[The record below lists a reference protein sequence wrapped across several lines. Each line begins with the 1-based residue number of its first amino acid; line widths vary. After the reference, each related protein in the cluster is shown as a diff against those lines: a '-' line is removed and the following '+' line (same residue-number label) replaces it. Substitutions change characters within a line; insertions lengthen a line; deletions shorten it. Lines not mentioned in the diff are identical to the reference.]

1 MPTEWPSSTR
11 FHLSIYVSLIRCRDV
26 ITSPCDTVVT
36 HSLLSQCECYQS
48 LTAHQH
54 QKGHTVPKQVIT
66 IATSIQV
73 TTV

>member
-1 MPTEWPSSTR
+1 MTALFIIKFGSDRIKTVGRVAFWN
-11 FHLSIYVSLIRCRDV
+11 FHPHVWVS
-26 ITSPCDTVVT
+26 
-36 HSLLSQCECYQS
+36 ECYQS

-54 QKGHTVPKQVIT
+54 QKGHTVSKQVIT